1 MKRKDIHFSEKDIP
15 LRDDVRILG
24 AMVGELV
31 GEQGGDRLFDAV
43 EAARQAAIQRRDGEP
58 DSTQKLTRLVTPPTA
73 SEAQELIRAFSTWF
87 QVVNTAENV
96 HRIRR
101 RRDYLND
108 TTAAQPSG
116 LEDAISM
123 LTKQDF
129 SVEQIQTYLDSVLIE
144 PVFTAHPTE
153 PTRRTILRKELRI
166 ARRLVER
173 LDPTMTPQESR
184 ACLERIRG
192 DITSAWQT
200 EEHPSEGM
208 TVADELEHVLF
219 FITDIIYRMIPAFYE
234 ALEDALTSALGEEAG
249 KIDVPTLIRFASW
262 VGGDMDGN
270 PNVSSKTIKETLA
283 RHRALILNLYHRECR
298 GLAERL
304 SQCTSRVSIS
314 ADVSARTA
322 EYVKLFPGTLNEMP
336 LRHRDMP
343 YRVFLHLISERLQAT
358 YDDSLYPYES
368 SLEFEADI
376 QAIADSLA
384 ANKGRNAGLFSVRR
398 LLSRAKTFGFHMM
411 TLDLRQDA
419 ATHQMVIGQGLGE
432 ADWMSKTAEERHAR
446 LRTALETGETPSGRF
461 GATAKRT
468 LSVFQTIAQCRKK
481 YGPHAIGPYII
492 SMTQGVDDVM
502 SVLLLSRWGGLAKRN
517 SLVPLDIAPL
527 FETVEDLHKGPE
539 IMQTLLDDPFYQE
552 HLRKRNNHQTIMIG
566 YSDSNKDGGL
576 ASSRWALQLAQSKFV
591 EVMDASKVEFTLF
604 HGRGGTIS
612 RGGRKTRTAILGA
625 PPGAVRGKLRVTEQ
639 GEIINE
645 KYGLRG
651 IAMRTLE
658 RAFNSLTTASAQPQS
673 SHASG
678 KHWRNVIDTLAET
691 SRRKYRD
698 LVYGSSEFNDYFRQ
712 ATPIDVIER
721 MQIGSRPPSRETAEG
736 IEGLRAIPWVF
747 SWTQSRHF
755 LPGWYGFGTGLAA
768 AIEQHGEDVLHDM
781 VKNWYF
787 MRAMVADVEMV
798 LAQADMNIAGH
809 YSSLADPGLTHFDR
823 EIHEEYDLTARLVIK
838 LRGVDALLD
847 DDPTLQRAILLR
859 NPYVDPMSF
868 LQIDLLRSWRYGDR
882 QDEATFR
889 ALMASVNG
897 IALGLQNTG

>member
-24 AMVGELV
+24 AMVGQLV
-31 GEQGGDRLFDAV
+31 EEQGGNRLFDAV
-43 EAARQAAIQRRDGEP
+43 EAARQASIQRRDGEP

-73 SEAQELIRAFSTWF
+73 SEAEELIRAFSTWF

-108 TTAAQPSG
+108 TEEAQPSG
-116 LEDAISM
+116 LDDAISIM
-123 LTKQDF
+123 KQESF
-129 SVEQIQTYLDSVLIE
+129 GSEQIQAYLDSLLIE

-173 LDPTMTPQESR
+173 LDPTMTPQETR
-184 ACLERIRG
+184 ACMERIRG

-208 TVADELEHVLF
+208 TVSDELEHVLF

-234 ALEDALTSALGEEAG
+234 ALEGSLASGLGEDAKE
-249 KIDVPTLIRFASW
+249 IDVPTLIRFASW

-283 RHRALILNLYHRECR
+283 RHRALILNLYHRECG

-304 SQCTSRVSIS
+304 SQCTSRTSVTEDIS
-314 ADVSARTA
+314 RRIAD
-322 EYVKLFPGTLNEMP
+322 YVKLFPGTLNEMP

-343 YRVFLHLISERLQAT
+343 YRVFLRLIAERLQAT

-368 SLEFEADI
+368 SLEFEGDI

-384 ANKGRNAGLFSVRR
+384 ANKGQNAGLFSVRR
-398 LLSRAKTFGFHMM
+398 LLRRAKTFGFHMM
-411 TLDLRQDA
+411 TLDLRQDSS
-419 ATHQMVIGQGLGE
+419 THETVVGQGLGDP
-432 ADWMSKTAEERHAR
+432 DWTSRTSEERQAR
-446 LRTALETGETPSGRF
+446 LRVALETGEEPSGRF

-468 LSVFQTIAQCRKK
+468 LSVFQTIAHCRKK

-492 SMTQGVDDVM
+492 SMTRGVDDIM
-502 SVLLLSRWGGLAKRN
+502 SVLLLARWGGLAKRN
-517 SLVPLDIAPL
+517 SLVPLDVAPL
-527 FETVEDLHKGPE
+527 FETVEDLRKGPE
-539 IMQTLLDDPFYQE
+539 IMEALLQDPFYRQ
-552 HLRKRNNHQTIMIG
+552 HLVRRKNQQTIMIG
-566 YSDSNKDGGL
+566 YSDSSKDGGL
-576 ASSRWALQLAQSKFV
+576 ASSRWALQLAQSKFAG
-591 EVMDASKVEFTLF
+591 VMDSAKVSFTLF
-604 HGRGGTIS
+604 HGRGGTVS

-625 PPGAVRGKLRVTEQ
+625 PPGAVRGRLRVTEQ

-658 RAFNSLTTASAQPQS
+658 RAFHSLTLTSARPQS
-673 SHASG
+673 SPASG
-678 KHWRNVIDTLAET
+678 KLWREVMET
-691 SRRKYRD
+691 MAQASRHKYRG
-698 LVYGSSEFNDYFRQ
+698 LVYESPGFVDYFRQ

-721 MQIGSRPPSRETAEG
+721 MQIGSRPPARDTGEG

-747 SWTQSRHF
+747 AWTQSRHF
-755 LPGWYGFGTGLAA
+755 LPGWYGFGTGLQSAM
-768 AIEQHGEDVLHDM
+768 EKHGKQVLHDM
-781 VKNWYF
+781 VKDWYF

-809 YSSLADPGLTHFDR
+809 YNSLADPDLMHFER
-823 EIHEEYDLTARLVIK
+823 NIHEEYDLTVKLVLE

-847 DDPTLQRAILLR
+847 EDPTLQRAILLR

-868 LQIDLLRSWRYGDR
+868 LQIDLLRSWRFGDR
-882 QDEATFR
+882 QDEPTFR